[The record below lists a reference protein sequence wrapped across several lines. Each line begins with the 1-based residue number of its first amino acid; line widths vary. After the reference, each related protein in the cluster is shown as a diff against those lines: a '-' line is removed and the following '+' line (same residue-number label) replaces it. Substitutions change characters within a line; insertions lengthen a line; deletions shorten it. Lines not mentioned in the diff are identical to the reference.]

1 MFHLNINKL
10 ALVTILNNLIFIVY
24 LQDYFIITPYSSQWL
39 SLVIEIVWILSLTF
53 LLILPI
59 MLCSLLQ
66 QKRILLYKFPLLAIS
81 LSFSSVL
88 YFSLT
93 IL

>member
-1 MFHLNINKL
+1 MFHLNINRL
-10 ALVTILNNLIFIVY
+10 SLVTILNNLIFIVY
-24 LQDYFIITPYSSQWL
+24 LQDYFTVNPYSSQWL
-39 SLVIEIVWILSLTF
+39 SLMIEIVWILSLTF

-81 LSFSSVL
+81 LSFLSVL

>member
-1 MFHLNINKL
+1 MFQTNINKL
-10 ALVTILNNLIFIVY
+10 SLVTILNNLIFIVY
-24 LQDYFIITPYSSQWL
+24 LQDYFTITPYSSQWL

-53 LLILPI
+53 LLIFPI
-59 MLCSLLQ
+59 MICSLLQ